1 MEERAKSLKN
11 EEKKKGSIETN
22 EKIFRAFASLQS
34 ESNPKASL
42 RVKLLIKNMFENR
55 ASGWIKSKED
65 DKEIKKKAE
74 IKATFFKQ
82 SSLSK
87 TTLSNF

>member
-1 MEERAKSLKN
+1 MESQAKASKN
-11 EEKKKGSIETN
+11 EEKKKASIETN
-22 EKIFRAFASLQS
+22 ENIFRAFASLQS

-55 ASGWIKSKED
+55 LSGWIKSKED

-74 IKATFFKQ
+74 IEATIFKQ
-82 SSLSK
+82 AQ
-87 TTLSNF
+87 